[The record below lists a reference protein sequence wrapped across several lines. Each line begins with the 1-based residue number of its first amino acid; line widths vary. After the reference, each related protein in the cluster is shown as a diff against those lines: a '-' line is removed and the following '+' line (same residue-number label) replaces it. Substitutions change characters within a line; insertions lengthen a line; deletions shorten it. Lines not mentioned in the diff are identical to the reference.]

1 MKKKEQEKPV
11 IKKAPIPVNGEL
23 QGWKRDIKE
32 QLAKD
37 IDAVIPPKLL
47 KAGIKVLGSEKE
59 LWKWLR
65 KKPLG
70 LHPDR
75 GMDIMHTK
83 EGLER
88 ILRLL
93 GQIEHGVF

>member
-23 QGWKRDIKE
+23 Q
-32 QLAKD
+32 
-37 IDAVIPPKLL
+37 AVIPPKLL